1 MQFIMAR
8 TQDYLGEMEENRDK
22 TEEES
27 CRQNME
33 EGLVCYIEE
42 LGYY

>member
-1 MQFIMAR
+1 
-8 TQDYLGEMEENRDK
+8 MEKNQDK

-42 LGYY
+42 FGYYW